1 MEAPRPTLL
10 ARWFPVL
17 NKPLVQKA
25 KDVLPEITKTRQ
37 GPPRRAG
44 EPVSVFRGEQANF
57 SNFSD
62 FHFAILT

>member
-10 ARWFPVL
+10 TPRFAVL

-37 GPPRRAG
+37 GPPRLAG
-44 EPVSVFRGEQANF
+44 ELVSVCGEVVELRKTA
-57 SNFSD
+57 
-62 FHFAILT
+62 LCC